1 MMFLDWNMV
10 CWNICQVP
18 GEDGDEDQGGLN
30 FGVQRSG
37 AARNQKHSE
46 NNSNTDGH
54 PIINIEYLHNR
65 YIIDI

>member
-1 MMFLDWNMV
+1 
-10 CWNICQVP
+10 VP

-30 FGVQRSG
+30 FGVRRSG